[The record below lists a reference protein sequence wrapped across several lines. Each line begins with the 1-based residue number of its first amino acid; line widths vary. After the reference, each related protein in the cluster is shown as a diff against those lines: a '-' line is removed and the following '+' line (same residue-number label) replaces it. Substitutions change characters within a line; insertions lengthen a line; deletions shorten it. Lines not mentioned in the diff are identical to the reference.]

1 MLEIKNL
8 SFSYGE
14 KKVLNDISFKAEGNN
29 ILSILGPNGVG
40 KTTLLRCIC
49 DFHGSNN
56 DTVFIDGKDVT
67 GMSRVELAKNIGYV
81 PQRAI
86 ASQSTVF
93 DTVLIGRRPYMVW
106 GATKEDIRMTYDVM
120 LSLGLKSL
128 MLSYADEIS
137 GGEFQKVQIARVLVQ
152 DPKVIVMDEPTN
164 NLDLSNQ
171 HISMKMITNA
181 VRSKGVC
188 TVMSMHDINL
198 AIQYS
203 DELMFMKEGNILGH
217 GSPDIVTEK
226 LVKDVYGIDV
236 DIIEHKGLP
245 YVIPN
250 VEQDLKRDEKDEAQ
264 AKQVE
269 SLYYGTG

>member
-14 KKVLNDISFKAEGNN
+14 KKVLNDISFKAEGNK

-49 DFHGSNN
+49 DFHGSKSG
-56 DTVFIDGKDVT
+56 TVFVDGEDVT
-67 GMSRVELAKNIGYV
+67 NVSRMELAKLIGYV
-81 PQRAI
+81 PQRAT
-86 ASQSTVF
+86 AGQSTVF

-106 GATKEDIRMTYDVM
+106 GATKEDIRITYDVM
-120 LSLGLKSL
+120 LSMGLKSF

-171 HISMKMITNA
+171 HISMKLITDA

-203 DELMFMKEGNILGH
+203 DELMFMKNGNILGH
-217 GSPDIVTEK
+217 GPPSIVTEA
-226 LVKDVYGIDV
+226 LIEEVYGIDV

-250 VEQDLKRDEKDEAQ
+250 VEQNLKTDEKDEAQ

>member
-1 MLEIKNL
+1 MLEVRNL

-40 KTTLLRCIC
+40 KTTLLKCIC
-49 DFHGSNN
+49 DFHGSNS
-56 DTVFIDGKDVT
+56 DTVFIDGNDVT
-67 GMSRVELAKNIGYV
+67 GMSRVELARHIGYV

-106 GATKEDIRMTYDVM
+106 GATKEDVRMTYDVM

-171 HISMKMITNA
+171 HISMKMIANA

-188 TVMSMHDINL
+188 TIMSMHDINL

-250 VEQDLKRDEKDEAQ
+250 VEQNLKTDEKDEAQ

-269 SLYYGTG
+269 LLYYGTG